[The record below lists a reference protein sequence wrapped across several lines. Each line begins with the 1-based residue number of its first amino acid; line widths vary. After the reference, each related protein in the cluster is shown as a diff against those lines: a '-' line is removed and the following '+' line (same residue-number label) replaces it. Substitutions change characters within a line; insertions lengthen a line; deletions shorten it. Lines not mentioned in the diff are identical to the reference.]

1 MVSAWQ
7 EIRGKIN
14 ANGMKTNGT
23 KIYREEWKQLTQV
36 YNNRKLYLIY
46 LRFVLE
52 VNEAKERDKIG
63 LTYNNEEVVAQI

>member
-1 MVSAWQ
+1 MSSAWQ

-23 KIYREEWKQLTQV
+23 KIQKNGNSSPRYIIIESSISF
-36 YNNRKLYLIY
+36 IY

-63 LTYNNEEVVAQI
+63 LTYNNEEVVGQI